1 MYVTVMY
8 FFTLARTSRMP
19 TQILVHVSLEATPC
33 WSKNQMEV
41 SEDFHHYVG
50 STHTCQWDDYSTL
63 QNEPTVGQNLSMWVQ
78 NKFTL
83 SALNIPATS

>member
-1 MYVTVMY
+1 
-8 FFTLARTSRMP
+8 
-19 TQILVHVSLEATPC
+19 
-33 WSKNQMEV
+33 MEV